1 MERRTR
7 VETASPVH
15 FRKILHVMRHLQV
28 CYNMCLSCDKYMS
41 FPSPS
46 TFTLKFSTK
55 FSTFSNHRLV
65 DLSIMPSI
73 DASPFS
79 EGMCGI
85 AGESLSSYAP
95 MAEILATSCELQKSL
110 NKCAVF
116 YSGLEVCP
124 ELGMENSQSVL
135 ETLLCQGLRDS
146 RLPSWSLAAHRNRVH
161 MCGLKVEDVSPGRES
176 EIDITL
182 RPIRAA
188 MYSLILPSG
197 NGNHERDSIV
207 TEYVR
212 VGHDELP
219 VHVHAISSDV
229 IASALGSSDL
239 LFLRQCDEQRRQR
252 ILHCFL
258 HLPADVSIL
267 CTEAI
272 DEEFL
277 QLDPLVRLPDCIS
290 ITEKDPVQMPFRV
303 IGIIFRVLFA
313 MCKSR
318 VSSGV
323 KAGDN
328 LDHYIHVGA
337 GEYEALMK
345 QMIVL
350 NCGFDASS
358 LPALTPFASHG
369 ASGFT
374 FPGNHFRCVRC
385 RRVAG
390 YGFLDA

>member
-1 MERRTR
+1 
-7 VETASPVH
+7 
-15 FRKILHVMRHLQV
+15 
-28 CYNMCLSCDKYMS
+28 
-41 FPSPS
+41 
-46 TFTLKFSTK
+46 
-55 FSTFSNHRLV
+55 
-65 DLSIMPSI
+65 MPSI
-73 DASPFS
+73 NASPFS
-79 EGMCGI
+79 EGMCRI
-85 AGESLSSYAP
+85 AGEPLSAYAP
-95 MAEILATSCELQKSL
+95 MADILATSCELQKSL

-124 ELGMENSQSVL
+124 ELGMDNPQSVL
-135 ETLLCQGLRDS
+135 ETLLCQGLRES

-161 MCGLKVEDVSPGRES
+161 ICGLKVEDMCPGRES

-197 NGNHERDSIV
+197 NGNHEQDSIV

-219 VHVHAISSDV
+219 VHVHAISSDI

-258 HLPADVSIL
+258 HLPVDVSIL

-277 QLDPLVRLPDCIS
+277 QLDPLLRLPDFIS
-290 ITEKDPVQMPFRV
+290 ITQKDPVQMPFRV

-345 QMIVL
+345 QTILL

-358 LPALTPFASHG
+358 LPALTPSPHTAQVASLFLATISAVSAAAELLDTGFWMPEPAQLFSGRLFAHFHMSTSD
-369 ASGFT
+369 ADKLMVVNWDLFRREST
-374 FPGNHFRCVRC
+374 FFKSIVRFETVTC
-385 RRVAG
+385 IAV
-390 YGFLDA
+390 YM